1 MRLTNLAPWK
11 WNDTNR
17 LARTG
22 QDSLASLQRELGQLF
37 EGFFDG
43 GPMHFANQGLQMAPK
58 LDVSETDKELHV
70 TAELPG
76 LKEEDINVEVT
87 GDSLRIRG
95 EKKDE
100 RDEKQHNFH
109 RVERSFGMFERV
121 VPLHIEVNRE
131 QVQATYKDGILT
143 IVLPKAVTA
152 PVSQKVTV
160 KPGT

>member
-1 MRLTNLAPWK
+1 MRLTNLTPWK
-11 WNDTNR
+11 RNGRNA
-17 LARTG
+17 LARSG
-22 QDSLASLQRELGQLF
+22 HDPFASLQRDIGQLF

-43 GPMHFANQGLQMAPK
+43 GPMSFANQGLLMSPK
-58 LDVSETDKELHV
+58 LDLSETDNELHV

-76 LKEEDINVEVT
+76 LKEEDIDVEVT

-109 RVERSFGMFERV
+109 RVERSFGLFERV
-121 VPLHIEVNRE
+121 VPLHVEVNRE
-131 QVQATYKDGILT
+131 QVQATYKDGVLT
-143 IVLPKAVTA
+143 VVLPKAVTA
-152 PVSQKVTV
+152 PASQKVTV